1 MLLDVLHIWH
11 RSIFLRMDMVVR
23 WIYGLLVSCFS
34 ISLFM
39 SILLSL
45 KVVIKLLLRM
55 SLTLN
60 VEMVLDLIKK

>member
-11 RSIFLRMDMVVR
+11 RSIFLKMDMVVR

-55 SLTLN
+55 SLILN
-60 VEMVLDLIKK
+60 VEMGLDLIKK